1 VAEWGRTTLELI
13 VEELQQ
19 PVRLDE
25 SFERRVMVRVR
36 RLYGQRRRRGL
47 GSWLGVASRVT
58 HHPGW
63 AAAVAASVVAVV
75 TLGVMRTRPQAMP
88 ASAVP
93 LEPVQFVLVAPSAR
107 SVAVVGDFNDWGL
120 NDSALVA
127 TNHQGVW
134 SVTAPVPAGV
144 HHQGV
149 WSVTAPVPAGVHR
162 YAFVVNGKEWVADP
176 SAPRSA
182 GDDFGLPSSALVV
195 EDSTK

>member
-1 VAEWGRTTLELI
+1 MV
-13 VEELQQ
+13 VQELQQ
-19 PVRLDE
+19 PVRLDA

-36 RLYGQRRRRGL
+36 RLYAQRRRRGL
-47 GSWLGVASRVT
+47 GSWIGVASRVT

-63 AAAVAASVVAVV
+63 AAAVAAGIVAIV
-75 TLGVMRTRPQAMP
+75 TVGVLRTRPP
-88 ASAVP
+88 VSTSASSVF
-93 LEPVQFVLVAPSAR
+93 EPVQFVLVAPSAQ

-120 NDSALVA
+120 NDTALVA
-127 TNHQGVW
+127 TN
-134 SVTAPVPAGV
+134 
-144 HHQGV
+144 HQGV

-182 GDDFGLPSSALVV
+182 GDDFGLPSSALIV

>member
-1 VAEWGRTTLELI
+1 MGEWGRTTLELI
-13 VEELQQ
+13 VEELRQ

-36 RLYGQRRRRGL
+36 RLYAQRRRHGV

-63 AAAVAASVVAVV
+63 AAALAAGVVAVI
-75 TLGVMRTRPQAMP
+75 TLGVVRNRPP
-88 ASAVP
+88 VASTVSP
-93 LEPVQFVLVAPSAR
+93 REPVQFVLVRPDAR

-120 NDSALVA
+120 NDTALVA
-127 TNHQGVW
+127 TN
-134 SVTAPVPAGV
+134 
-144 HHQGV
+144 HQGV

-162 YAFVVNGKEWVADP
+162 YAFVVNGKEWVTDP
-176 SAPRSA
+176 NAPRSA